1 MFSLEL
7 GEDLK
12 TNKMKTATTKK
23 DIPIKDKRKFLSNLF
38 QHVEHWDTKTVK
50 DRYNYYFKRQ
60 ILN

>member
-1 MFSLEL
+1 
-7 GEDLK
+7 
-12 TNKMKTATTKK
+12 MKTATTKK